1 MHYTKLLYEN
11 MVKESDV
18 INLQLNIVQCKN

>member
-18 INLQLNIVQCKN
+18 INLQLNNVECKD